1 MLLESIACD
10 VSRKPQATKQRQGG
24 KKKLVKNKLGKKKL
38 GKNKLVKNKLG
49 KKKKSGEAEKP
60 GKKMDAKNVHSRAY
74 HKAQK
79 AAIAAGKSSADARL
93 AGQKAAQ
100 LAVANM

>member
-24 KKKLVKNKLGKKKL
+24 KKKLVKNKLGKKK
-38 GKNKLVKNKLG
+38 
-49 KKKKSGEAEKP
+49 KSGEAEKP
-60 GKKMDAKNVHSRAY
+60 GKKMDPKNVHSRAY

-79 AAIAAGKSSADARL
+79 EAIAAGKSSADARL